1 MIRAVMK
8 MSTKSEKERKARHAL
23 LAFVAALY
31 AQGPQA
37 LTFFIEGE
45 AKKFQCGRGV
55 TQGCGLGTASAQ
67 GASHSRR

>member
-1 MIRAVMK
+1 M
-8 MSTKSEKERKARHAL
+8 
-23 LAFVAALY
+23 AFVAALY

-55 TQGCGLGTASAQ
+55 TQGCGLGTLLFAITFNDIIADTFETRKEKFKQ
-67 GASHSRR
+67 TFV